1 MDDGGQVSFED
12 DPEGDGARI
21 IFDEKFERVAGML
34 DDEISERVESIFGE
48 CTQWKCAVYHKRDGI
63 SQTTLV
69 GNFDNDIPDPESIG
83 KRCGGGKVRYLLR
96 AKKGKQKLFQDFT
109 IHLDQSYNL
118 EAAKY
123 KVDAEREIYSRQPV
137 RGGDDSAAQALVG
150 FATRSMEISATKPDN
165 SLEMF
170 RFFAEQ
176 QEKAEERTARILEK
190 LTERKEPSLVDKI
203 QEWKTLQEL
212 GLFGGNNDSKG
223 MVTELVEILA
233 PVAQTL
239 IEVLLGRQA
248 GSVAPPAQIE
258 PPKDIVSLDSLAKE
272 IVGNIDYWMET
283 CFPVSTGNPLKDRA
297 AKSKAELVKSRA
309 KADPNVQ
316 ALINSETHMRY
327 ILQNVGE
334 TRFAKLREI
343 LQ

>member
-1 MDDGGQVSFED
+1 MDDGGQISFED
-12 DPEGDGARI
+12 DPDGDAGRI

-34 DDEISERVESIFGE
+34 DDEISERVEAIFGE

-96 AKKGKQKLFQDFT
+96 AKKGKTKLFQDFT

-123 KVDAEREIYSRQPV
+123 KVDAEREIYSRAPSGV
-137 RGGDDSAAQALVG
+137 GNDSAAQALVG

-165 SLEMF
+165 SMEMF
-170 RFFAEQ
+170 RFIADQ
-176 QEKAEERTARILEK
+176 QSKSEERMARILEK
-190 LTERKEPSLVDKI
+190 IAERKEPTLADKI
-203 QEWKTLQEL
+203 AEWKTLQEL

-223 MVTELVEILA
+223 MITEIAEIVA
-233 PVAQTL
+233 PIAQTL

-248 GSVAPPAQIE
+248 SSATPAAQIE
-258 PPKDIVSLDSLAKE
+258 PPKDAITLDSLAKE
-272 IVGNIDYWMET
+272 IVGNTDYWIET
-283 CFPVSTGNPLKDRA
+283 CFPVSTGNALKDRA
-297 AKSKAELVKSRA
+297 AKAKAELVQSRA

-316 ALINSETHMRY
+316 ALMRSESHLRY
-327 ILQNVGE
+327 ISQNIGE
-334 TRFAKLREI
+334 TRFAKLLEI
-343 LQ
+343 LR